1 MNKTFIPFNNY
12 SKKKWYVID
21 AEGKTLGRLSS
32 EVANILQGKNKINFY
47 PSIDNGDY
55 AVITNAKKIKV
66 TGKKEKEKL
75 YRRHS
80 GRPGGM
86 KIETLPNLYLGT
98 QLSLKKMIATKEPK
112 NFKNLYIPGF
122 NRVFSNNLGV
132 GFNYTVSYNIPII
145 NKYK

>member
-1 MNKTFIPFNNY
+1 MNKTFIPFNDY

-86 KIETLPNLYLGT
+86 KIETLETLRNRIPERILEKSIKGMLPKTSLGR
-98 QLSLKKMIATKEPK
+98 KMFGRLRIFKESIHTCSIQSK
-112 NFKNLYIPGF
+112 
-122 NRVFSNNLGV
+122 
-132 GFNYTVSYNIPII
+132 
-145 NKYK
+145 

>member
-1 MNKTFIPFNNY
+1 MAKSKIPAI
-12 SKKKWYVID
+12 KD
-21 AEGKTLGRLSS
+21 L
-32 EVANILQGKNKINFY
+32 
-47 PSIDNGDY
+47 
-55 AVITNAKKIKV
+55 NAHWLEFV
-66 TGKKEKEKL
+66 F
-75 YRRHS
+75 
-80 GRPGGM
+80 GM

>member
-66 TGKKEKEKL
+66 TGKKEKEK
-75 YRRHS
+75 R
-80 GRPGGM
+80 M
-86 KIETLPNLYLGT
+86 KRLIEEDP
-98 QLSLKKMIATKEPK
+98 
-112 NFKNLYIPGF
+112 YI
-122 NRVFSNNLGV
+122 
-132 GFNYTVSYNIPII
+132 YN
-145 NKYK
+145 